1 MPIDYLAAVRENA
14 DVLATTARDGS
25 LDAPVPS
32 CPGWDVNRLL
42 GHLGRVHRWAT
53 EACRTGA
60 EPVADRLESP
70 PRDATVL
77 EWFEEGVAP
86 LVDALTVLDPDAH
99 VWNFSNGHQD
109 GRFWPRRMAIETA
122 IHRWDG
128 QDAHG
133 RDGVGPIDA
142 ELASDGMDELLDV
155 HVGLRL
161 AGRDGIDIGGSVHF
175 HCTDTEGEWTVHTDD
190 GLARVTRGHTKG
202 DVAVRGPA
210 SSLLLMQ
217 WRRILPDDASLE
229 ILGDRDVFDRWLA
242 LPVPQ

>member
-1 MPIDYLAAVRENA
+1 MAIDYLGSLRSDAERLVEAAQS
-14 DVLATTARDGS
+14 GS

-42 GHLGRVHRWAT
+42 GHVGRVHRWAA
-53 EACRTGA
+53 EACRTRA
-60 EPVADRLESP
+60 EPAADRLEKP
-70 PRDATVL
+70 PRDDSVV
-77 EWFEEGVAP
+77 EWFAAGVAP
-86 LVDALTVLDPDAH
+86 LHDALAALDLDAPA
-99 VWNFSNGHQD
+99 WNFSNGPQV

-133 RDGVGPIDA
+133 AVTPIDA
-142 ELASDGMDELLDV
+142 ELASDGMDEVLDV

-175 HCTDTEGEWTVHTDD
+175 HCTDTEGEWTVRTDD
-190 GLARVTRGHTKG
+190 GLTRVTRGHTKG

-217 WRRILPDDASLE
+217 WRRIPPDDPTLE
-229 ILGDRDVFDRWLA
+229 IFGDPEIFERWLA
-242 LPVPQ
+242 LPLP

>member
-1 MPIDYLAAVRENA
+1 MAIDYLAAVRDNA
-14 DVLATTARDGS
+14 AVLAATARDGS

-60 EPVADRLESP
+60 EPIPDRLDRP
-70 PRDATVL
+70 PGDATVL
-77 EWFEEGVAP
+77 GWFEEGVAP
-86 LVDALTVLDPDAH
+86 LVDALAVLDPDAH
-99 VWNFSNGHQD
+99 VWNFSNGPQV

-122 IHRWDG
+122 LHRWDG

-133 RDGVGPIDA
+133 RTAAIDA
-142 ELASDGMDELLDV
+142 ELAADGMDEVLDV

-161 AGRDGIDIGGSVHF
+161 ARRDGIDIGGSVHF

-190 GLARVTRGHTKG
+190 GLVRVTRGHTKG

-217 WRRILPDDASLE
+217 WRRIPADDPTLE
-229 ILGDRDVFDRWLA
+229 IFGDAEILERWLT
-242 LPVPQ
+242 LPVP

>member
-1 MPIDYLAAVRENA
+1 MTRRCS
-14 DVLATTARDGS
+14 T
-25 LDAPVPS
+25 
-32 CPGWDVNRLL
+32 
-42 GHLGRVHRWAT
+42 
-53 EACRTGA
+53 
-60 EPVADRLESP
+60 
-70 PRDATVL
+70 
-77 EWFEEGVAP
+77 WFEEGVGP

-133 RDGVGPIDA
+133 RDRVTPIDA

-217 WRRILPDDASLE
+217 WRRILPDDRVP
-229 ILGDRDVFDRWLA
+229 RDLRRPRRLRPLA
-242 LPVPQ
+242 RPPRPPVGTVCAPERRCVGLARKRSECHTPL

>member
-1 MPIDYLAAVRENA
+1 MAIDYLAAVRDNA
-14 DVLATTARDGS
+14 VVLATTARDGS

-77 EWFEEGVAP
+77 DWFEGGVGP
-86 LVDALTVLDPDAH
+86 LVDVLTVLDPDAH

-109 GRFWPRRMAIETA
+109 GRFWPRRMAIETT
-122 IHRWDG
+122 IHPW
-128 QDAHG
+128 G
-133 RDGVGPIDA
+133 RSGRSWSDGVRPIDA

-161 AGRDGIDIGGSVHF
+161 AGRDGSTSAARSTSTAQTRRASGL
-175 HCTDTEGEWTVHTDD
+175 CTPTTAWRTSRAG
-190 GLARVTRGHTKG
+190 TRK
-202 DVAVRGPA
+202 VMSPYAA
-210 SSLLLMQ
+210 L
-217 WRRILPDDASLE
+217 RR
-229 ILGDRDVFDRWLA
+229 RCC
-242 LPVPQ
+242 

>member
-1 MPIDYLAAVRENA
+1 MPIDYLASLRA
-14 DVLATTARDGS
+14 DAELLSATAGGGP
-25 LDAPVPS
+25 LDADVPS
-32 CPGWDVNRLL
+32 CPGWDVNRLV
-42 GHLGRVHRWAT
+42 GHMGRIHRWAT

-60 EPVADRLESP
+60 EPVADRLEKP
-70 PRDATVL
+70 PRDETVL
-77 EWFEEGVAP
+77 PWFDAGIEP
-86 LVDALTVLDPDAH
+86 LVQALTVLDPDAH

-133 RDGVGPIDA
+133 AVTPIDP

-175 HCTDTEGEWTVHTDD
+175 HCTDTPGEWTVRTDD

-217 WRRILPDDASLE
+217 WRRIPPDDPSLE